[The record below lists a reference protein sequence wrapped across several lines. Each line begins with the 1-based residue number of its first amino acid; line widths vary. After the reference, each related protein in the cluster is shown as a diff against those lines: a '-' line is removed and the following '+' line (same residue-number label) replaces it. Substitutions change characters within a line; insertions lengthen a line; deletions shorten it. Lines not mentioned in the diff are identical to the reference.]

1 MHGCFHTAEIDCDNC
16 RGLKEMARQ
25 TTVRTLGSWEEI
37 FKDRALK
44 DRREHIATQA
54 LSALI
59 ITCNTTNRCADPDTY
74 VVKTAV
80 KLADRLI
87 AELDKPTRKKREKKQ
102 EKTDGT

>member
-1 MHGCFHTAEIDCDNC
+1 MHGIDFTPHIEK
-16 RGLKEMARQ
+16 LK
-25 TTVRTLGSWEEI
+25 SWEEV
-37 FKDRALK
+37 FKDRAMK

-87 AELDKPTRKKREKKQ
+87 KELDKPPRKKRAKKQ